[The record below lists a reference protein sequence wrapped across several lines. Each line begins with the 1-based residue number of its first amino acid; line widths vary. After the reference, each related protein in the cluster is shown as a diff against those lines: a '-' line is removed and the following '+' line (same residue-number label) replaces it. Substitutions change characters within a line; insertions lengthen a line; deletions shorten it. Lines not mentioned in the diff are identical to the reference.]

1 LIYSLFPFHALCNL
15 FFLLVQKLLAF
26 VDMVIDIRMATVSH
40 KQSAART
47 IDCSQLVFLDLASHY
62 ALQSVFTANSLM
74 GGGCFRCD
82 MRFHRL
88 AL

>member
-1 LIYSLFPFHALCNL
+1 MPFVIC

-47 IDCSQLVFLDLASHY
+47 IDCSQLVFLDLCISLCFAVGLHGQ
-62 ALQSVFTANSLM
+62 LLDGWWVFSL
-74 GGGCFRCD
+74 RHAI
-82 MRFHRL
+82 R
-88 AL
+88 